1 MKKKDTRILIVDD
14 EPDILEILD
23 YNISG
28 EGYKVK
34 RAKNGLE
41 ALTKVKDWNPHLVL
55 LDVMMPDMDGIE
67 TCEQLRKNPNLSELL
82 SLIHI

>member
-1 MKKKDTRILIVDD
+1 MKKKDTRILLVDD

-28 EGYKVK
+28 EGYQVK

-41 ALTKVKDWNPHLVL
+41 ALEKANKWKPHL
-55 LDVMMPDMDGIE
+55 I
-67 TCEQLRKNPNLSELL
+67 
-82 SLIHI
+82 

>member
-1 MKKKDTRILIVDD
+1 MKKKDTRILLVDD

-28 EGYKVK
+28 EGYQVK

-41 ALTKVKDWNPHLVL
+41 ALEKANKWKPHLIL
-55 LDVMMPDMDGIE
+55 LDVMMPEMDGIE
-67 TCEQLRKNPNLSELL
+67 ACEQLRKNTSLSEVV
-82 SLIHI
+82 IVF